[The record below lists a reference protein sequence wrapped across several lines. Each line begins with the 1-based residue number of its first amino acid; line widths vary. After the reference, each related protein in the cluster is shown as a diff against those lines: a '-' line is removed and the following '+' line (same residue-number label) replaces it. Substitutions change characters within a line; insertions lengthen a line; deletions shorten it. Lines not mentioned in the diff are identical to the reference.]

1 MSSREAIL
9 NRLRTYR
16 QPKPS
21 QPAQDRASA
30 TASAAL
36 SMAEKV
42 RLFTENLHAAH
53 AEVITAT
60 QEDWAQRLLS
70 LWRETGVHSVTYSP
84 NTPHGASLKSAA
96 PGFPELQLHAYESP
110 IENCKDALFN
120 HIQGGFGAAM
130 AGVAETGTLMVKTG
144 PDEPR
149 ALSLVPSTHSLIIH
163 AKDLY
168 ADLPEAFHQTQVESA
183 LPTNLLLISGPSKT
197 ADIQQTLAYGAHGP
211 KRLIVVLIVAEE
223 SDRD

>member
-21 QPAQDRASA
+21 QPPQETASTAASA
-30 TASAAL
+30 SL
-36 SMAEKV
+36 SMEEKV

-53 AEVITAT
+53 AEMITAT
-60 QEDWAQRLLS
+60 QEDWMQRLLS
-70 LWRETGVHSVTYSP
+70 LWRETGVHSVIYAP
-84 NTPHGASLKSAA
+84 NTPHGESLKSAA
-96 PGFPELQLHAYESP
+96 HGFPELQLHDYENS

-120 HIQGGFGAAM
+120 HIQGGFGAAI
-130 AGVAETGTLMVKTG
+130 AGIAETGTLMVKTG

-149 ALSLVPSTHSLIIH
+149 ALSLVPPTHSLIIH

-211 KRLIVVLIVAEE
+211 KRLIVVLIVTEE
-223 SDRD
+223 SVRV

>member
-16 QPKPS
+16 QPQPS
-21 QPAQDRASA
+21 QPVQAPASA
-30 TASAAL
+30 PAML
-36 SMAEKV
+36 SVAEKV
-42 RLFTENLHAAH
+42 RVFTENLHAAH

-60 QEDWAQRLLS
+60 EENWTRRLLS
-70 LWRETGVHSVTYSP
+70 VLRETGVHSVTYAP
-84 NTPHGASLKSAA
+84 NTPHGESLKSAA
-96 PGFPELQLHAYESP
+96 HAYPELQLHAYENN
-110 IENCKDALFN
+110 IESCKDALFN
-120 HIQGGFGAAM
+120 HIQCGFGAAM
-130 AGVAETGTLMVKTG
+130 KGVAETGTLMVKTG

-149 ALSLVPSTHSLIIH
+149 ALSLVPPTHSLIIH

-168 ADLPEAFHQTQVESA
+168 ADLPEALHRTQITAA

-211 KRLIVVLIVAEE
+211 KRLIVVLIVPEE
-223 SDRD
+223 SDHV